1 MSKLYFGHFLLTNL
15 FNFVITNMSYFCN
28 GQKNKKENAMNTTDQ
43 EALDYFYEELDSY
56 YDEDEQG
63 EIFDGLDD

>member
-1 MSKLYFGHFLLTNL
+1 
-15 FNFVITNMSYFCN
+15 MSYFCN
-28 GQKNKKENAMNTTDQ
+28 GQKTKKENAMNTTDQ

>member
-1 MSKLYFGHFLLTNL
+1 MDKL
-15 FNFVITNMSYFCN
+15 
-28 GQKNKKENAMNTTDQ
+28 DQ
-43 EALDYFYEELDSY
+43 ETLDYFYEELDSY

>member
-1 MSKLYFGHFLLTNL
+1 MDKL
-15 FNFVITNMSYFCN
+15 
-28 GQKNKKENAMNTTDQ
+28 DQ
-43 EALDYFYEELDSY
+43 ETLDYFYDELESY

>member
-1 MSKLYFGHFLLTNL
+1 
-15 FNFVITNMSYFCN
+15 MSYSCK
-28 GQKNKKENAMNTTDQ
+28 GQKTKKETAMNTTDR
-43 EALDYFYEELDSY
+43 ESLDYFYEELESY